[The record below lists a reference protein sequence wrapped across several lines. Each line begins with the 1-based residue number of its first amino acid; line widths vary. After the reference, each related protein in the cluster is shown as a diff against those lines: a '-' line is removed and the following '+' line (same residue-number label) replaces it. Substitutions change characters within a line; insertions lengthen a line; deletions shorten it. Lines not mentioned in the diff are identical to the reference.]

1 MAILCRKYPIADE
14 EIFENIGTV
23 ACGCGVDAA
32 MRLRLERKGP
42 RRNRSYCRLQP
53 HAQGSQDVSEISWQP
68 NLA

>member
-42 RRNRSYCRLQP
+42 RGYRLYCRL
-53 HAQGSQDVSEISWQP
+53 
-68 NLA
+68 